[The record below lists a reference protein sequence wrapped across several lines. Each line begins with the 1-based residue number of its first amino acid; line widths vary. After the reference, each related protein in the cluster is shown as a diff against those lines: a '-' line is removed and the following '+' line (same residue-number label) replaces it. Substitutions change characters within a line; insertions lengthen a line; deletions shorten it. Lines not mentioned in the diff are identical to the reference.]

1 MLNQL
6 TSYLI
11 LNNILDP
18 FQSAFKAK
26 HSTESALL
34 RVTNDILV
42 SVDSGNCAV
51 LVLLDLSAAFDTVD
65 HCILLKRLNHE
76 VGICENALQWGESC
90 LSNRSLSVEIGEFS
104 SSSVPITCGVPQ
116 GSILG
121 PVLFSLYML
130 PLRLIFEHHKISY
143 HIYADD
149 TQLYL
154 PLDSGRDSVSS
165 LLACLN
171 DVRKWMDENFLQL
184 NDNKTEVILFGS
196 KPQMNTYSAFL
207 GNLQSKKITLMSK
220 IWGLFLIVT

>member
-34 RVTNDILV
+34 RVTNYILV

-76 VGICENALQWGESC
+76 VGICENALQWFESY

-207 GNLQSKKITLMSK
+207 GNLQSKN
-220 IWGLFLIVT
+220 WGLFLILT